1 MARHTD
7 ITDYEVSLIKKMLD
21 MKIPNQKILGYI
33 NNCRGDVEKH
43 INNGRITDI
52 KQGKI
57 GKDIPLATQDE
68 VESFMQKY
76 GTFHGDSEID
86 KILQIK
92 HGYLL
97 CEENEE
103 IEFKETFSGF
113 KNNTRLIT
121 TIHAMANNK
130 GGMIIF
136 GIKEMQSGDNK
147 KYKISGVDS
156 EQLKKFNVDNK
167 EISNQLNAAFGEHIE
182 FQKIIKSIEGKDIC
196 VLKILESKNKPII
209 DSGGKI
215 YYRYNAQ
222 NQTIKKL
229 DLLRMLKE
237 RDMQELS
244 NTFYKHIKTILKN
257 GVENSAI
264 LNVLTG
270 DVEGKSGNFLI
281 SEDLLPNIA
290 FIKEGHFVEKSGAP
304 AIVVRGNVESI
315 SADGIVVTH
324 DVLKSIDDK
333 YIYEVFFLQKDI
345 NKQDA
350 ITCLETMSK
359 FQTSLLPM
367 RYFAKK
373 AEMDKDGLVQFL
385 ESIAR
390 DTTKKNFVNKKIER
404 LRGDEPKK
412 SETINEFK
420 EKINNK
426 NNLLKIIK
434 KDGDIGKISVAIMSY
449 DKEEIDKIYILS
461 ELRKL
466 YNYCVQHNKNIQIS
480 NIRKAIA
487 YIDRIFFE

>member
-21 MKIPNQKILGYI
+21 MEIPNQKILGYI
-33 NNCRGDVEKH
+33 NIYRGDVEKH

-52 KQGKI
+52 KQGRI
-57 GKDIPLATQDE
+57 GGGIPLATQDE

-76 GTFHGDSEID
+76 STFRGDSEID

-92 HGYLL
+92 NGYLL

-103 IEFKETFSGF
+103 IEFKETFGGF
-113 KNNTRLIT
+113 KNNAKLIT

-130 GGMIIF
+130 GGVIIF
-136 GIKEMQSGDNK
+136 GIKEIQNGNNR

-156 EQLKKFNVDNK
+156 EQLRKFDVDNK

-182 FQKIIKSIEGKDIC
+182 FQKDTRIIEGKDIC

-209 DSGGKI
+209 DNNGKI

-222 NQTIKKL
+222 NQAIKKL
-229 DLLRMLKE
+229 DLLRILQE

-244 NTFYKHIKTILKN
+244 NTFYKHIEMILKN
-257 GVENSAI
+257 GIENSAI

-281 SEDLLPNIA
+281 SEDLLPKIA

-304 AIVVRGNVESI
+304 ALVLRGNVELI

-324 DVLKSIDDK
+324 DVFKSVDDK
-333 YIYEVFFLQKDI
+333 DIYEIFFLQKDI
-345 NKQDA
+345 DKQEA
-350 ITCLETMSK
+350 ITCLETMAK
-359 FQTSLLPM
+359 FQVLLLPM

-373 AEMDKDGLVQFL
+373 ADMNKDKLIEFLVNIS
-385 ESIAR
+385 EN
-390 DTTKKNFVNKKIER
+390 TTKKGLVNKKIEK
-404 LRGDEPKK
+404 LRNDEPKK
-412 SETINEFK
+412 SETTNGFK
-420 EKINNK
+420 EEINNK
-426 NNLLKIIK
+426 NNLLETIK

-449 DKEEIDKIYILS
+449 DKEEIDKIYILA
-461 ELRKL
+461 ELHKL
-466 YNYCVQHNKNIQIS
+466 YDHCVQNNKNTQIS
-480 NIRKAIA
+480 SVRKAIA

>member
-1 MARHTD
+1 MAKNP
-7 ITDYEVSLIKKMLD
+7 ISDYEVGIIKALLNLKY
-21 MKIPNQKILGYI
+21 KNQDILAYI
-33 NNCRGDVEKH
+33 NRYREANKLNH
-43 INNGRITDI
+43 INSGRISDI
-52 KQGKI
+52 KSEKI
-57 GKDIPLATQDE
+57 GKDISLALDDAVKNFIAQYQTTNTSDDFCS
-68 VESFMQKY
+68 VFKFKDNY
-76 GTFHGDSEID
+76 I
-86 KILQIK
+86 
-92 HGYLL
+92 
-97 CEENEE
+97 ENEE
-103 IEFKETFSGF
+103 SETIEYKQSFDAIKEDKLLRSIQG
-113 KNNTRLIT
+113 
-121 TIHAMANNK
+121 MANNK
-130 GGMIIF
+130 GGFIVF
-136 GIKEMQSGDNK
+136 GISEENNDSIKKYYIKGIDEKQYKSFMQDNK
-147 KYKISGVDS
+147 RINEVLNSNFRESIRFKRDC
-156 EQLKKFNVDNK
+156 K
-167 EISNQLNAAFGEHIE
+167 EINQKLVAYIQIFESN
-182 FQKIIKSIEGKDIC
+182 D
-196 VLKILESKNKPII
+196 KPLINNNG
-209 DSGGKI
+209 DI
-215 YYRYNAQ
+215 YYRYNAE
-222 NQTIKKL
+222 TRKIAKL
-229 DLLRMLKE
+229 DLLRIINERKE
-237 RDMQELS
+237 KELHLTMQ
-244 NTFYKHIKTILKN
+244 KHIENIFKN
-257 GVENSAI
+257 GIENSAI
-264 LNVLTG
+264 LNVITG
-270 DVEGKSGNFLI
+270 EVEGKGGNFLI

-426 NNLLKIIK
+426 NNLLKTIK